1 MWNKPVC
8 RHFNYYVN
16 PESTKII
23 ELGTKAHPFKNIALP
38 FVEILNY
45 LSHSDRNIT
54 IFVKENTNNL
64 LLWESNYIINITMV
78 TVETYTESGNST
90 PNYATLLIKDA
101 GVTKLTSKTVFN
113 ILKDTDLRLNSILKT
128 DQISVEESQN
138 GKWEWKMIIQSLCY
152 TSPI

>member
-45 LSHSDRNIT
+45 FSHSDRNLT
-54 IFVKENTNNL
+54 VFVKEKTNNL
-64 LLWESNYIINITMV
+64 LMWRSNYIINITMV
-78 TVETYTESGNST
+78 TVESYAESEEDI
-90 PNYATLLIKDA
+90 PNYANLIIKNAD
-101 GVTKLTSKTVFN
+101 VTKLTSKTVFN
-113 ILKDTDLRLNSILKT
+113 ILKNIDLRLSSILKT
-128 DQISVEESQN
+128 DQILAEETNNS
-138 GKWEWKMIIQSLCY
+138 KFE
-152 TSPI
+152 